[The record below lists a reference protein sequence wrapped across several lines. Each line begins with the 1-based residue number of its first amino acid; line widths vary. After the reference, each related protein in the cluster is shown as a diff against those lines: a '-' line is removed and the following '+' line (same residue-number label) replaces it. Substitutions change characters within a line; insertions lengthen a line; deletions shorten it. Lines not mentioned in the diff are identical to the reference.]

1 MEAAGHPTGRF
12 FFARSPR
19 LTPPLDLAKLEADD
33 PAVPAASEGAPAAF
47 GFDAAPDDQ
56 LGRAPVDGVDDPG
69 IAILGGAP
77 AAGRPGGGAGI
88 LLRRRVGPVGPAGV
102 ATFEQAISRLGEIV
116 DSLEEGEQPLEE
128 SIALFEEGMTLAKSS
143 QEILDRAERRIEEL
157 LGVDGQGKPVVR
169 EIEPD

>member
-1 MEAAGHPTGRF
+1 VATR
-12 FFARSPR
+12 RIDKLR
-19 LTPPLDLAKLEADD
+19 LE
-33 PAVPAASEGAPAAF
+33 
-47 GFDAAPDDQ
+47 
-56 LGRAPVDGVDDPG
+56 
-69 IAILGGAP
+69 
-77 AAGRPGGGAGI
+77 PGGEGVA
-88 LLRRRVGPVGPAGV
+88 VGPAGV
-102 ATFEQAISRLGEIV
+102 TTFEQAISRLGEIV